1 MKTPDDLRGFFIY
14 LLKIRCMGGGEIIVV
29 LLAALLLF
37 GADKMPEVAKGLA
50 KGMKEFRRV
59 TDDIKREFEEST
71 RDIKTDINDV
81 TSEVKQN
88 AEEAQKNIRNY
99 IDESEVAK
107 DIKDMGNEIKG

>member
-1 MKTPDDLRGFFIY
+1 
-14 LLKIRCMGGGEIIVV
+14 

-81 TSEVKQN
+81 TAEVKKN
-88 AEEAQKNIRNY
+88 AEEANKNIRSY
-99 IDESEVAK
+99 IDENEVAK
-107 DIKDMGNEIKG
+107 DIKDLGNDLKG